1 MLTNAKIKE
10 IRKLNEKTKAR
21 REAGLF
27 VIEGPKMFMEAPLE
41 WVKEVYVTREFL
53 DRVDRESAA
62 DADTAGSSLRISEMI
77 GWLETEVITPE
88 QMTKISDTQTPQ
100 GILCVM
106 EAPSYELDDILSHKG
121 RSNGDNRKLVMV
133 LEDIQDPGNLGTIFR
148 TAEGAGASGIILSEG
163 CVDIYNPKTVR
174 ATMGSLYRMP
184 FIYSH
189 ELSETIGKLKSAGL
203 TVYAAH
209 LKGECSYDEIDYS
222 DSAFLIGNEGNGL
235 KDETAALADTYI
247 RIPME
252 GSLESLNASV
262 AASVLMYEHYTAR
275 RGR

>member
-27 VIEGPKMFMEAPLE
+27 VTEGPKMFMEAPLE

-53 DRVDRESAA
+53 DRVDRESGSG
-62 DADTAGSSLRISEMI
+62 TGETGSSLKISEMI

-88 QMTKISDTQTPQ
+88 QMSKISDTQTPQ
-100 GILCVM
+100 GILCILK
-106 EAPSYELDDILSHKG
+106 APSYDLNDILSHKG
-121 RSNGDNRKLVMV
+121 RTNGDERKLVMV

-189 ELSETIGKLKSAGL
+189 ELSETIGKLKAAGL

-209 LKGECSYDEIDYS
+209 LKGECPYDEIDYA

-235 KDETAALADTYI
+235 KDETAELADTYI

-262 AASVLMYEHYTAR
+262 AASILMYEHYTAR
-275 RGR
+275 SSK

>member
-10 IRKLNEKTKAR
+10 IHKLNEKSKAR

-27 VIEGPKMFMEAPLE
+27 VTEGPKMFMEAPLE
-41 WVKEVYVTREFL
+41 WVEEVYVTQEFL
-53 DRVDRESAA
+53 DRVDRETSALTGP
-62 DADTAGSSLRISEMI
+62 DDRSLKISEMI
-77 GWLETEVITPE
+77 GWMETEVVTE
-88 QMTKISDTQTPQ
+88 DQMSKISDTQTPQ
-100 GILCVM
+100 GILCILRQPGYAM
-106 EAPSYELDDILSHKG
+106 DDILAHKG
-121 RSNGDNRKLVMV
+121 RKDDDRKLIMV

-174 ATMGSLYRMP
+174 ATMGSIYRMP
-184 FIYSH
+184 FIYTDD
-189 ELSETIGKLKSAGL
+189 LKGVTDKLKDNGV

-209 LKGECSYDEIDYS
+209 LKGERSYDDIEYG

-252 GSLESLNASV
+252 GELESLNASV
-262 AASVLMYEHYTAR
+262 AASILMYRHYSVR
-275 RGR
+275 PGR

>member
-1 MLTNAKIKE
+1 
-10 IRKLNEKTKAR
+10 
-21 REAGLF
+21 
-27 VIEGPKMFMEAPLE
+27 
-41 WVKEVYVTREFL
+41 
-53 DRVDRESAA
+53 
-62 DADTAGSSLRISEMI
+62 
-77 GWLETEVITPE
+77 
-88 QMTKISDTQTPQ
+88 
-100 GILCVM
+100 
-106 EAPSYELDDILSHKG
+106 
-121 RSNGDNRKLVMV
+121 MV

-189 ELSETIGKLKSAGL
+189 ELSETIGKLKAAGL

-209 LKGECSYDEIDYS
+209 LKGERSYDEIDYS